1 MFVLKSK
8 QVVFLMCFAICWPS
22 SLRLPV
28 LLRVQRTNLQAMWCF
43 GTAQWKREAGQGSSE
58 PSQTSFFLSACILS
72 SSVRRMA
79 CSSGG
84 HLSTLSSD
92 AAMFVQKQ
100 EWKSHILTSLVL
112 RVTIGAKMAY
122 FDFHFLSFSLTDTR
136 KMREEKYEE
145 KKRERQGAG
154 RKI

>member
-1 MFVLKSK
+1 
-8 QVVFLMCFAICWPS
+8 
-22 SLRLPV
+22 
-28 LLRVQRTNLQAMWCF
+28 
-43 GTAQWKREAGQGSSE
+43 
-58 PSQTSFFLSACILS
+58 
-72 SSVRRMA
+72 
-79 CSSGG
+79 
-84 HLSTLSSD
+84 
-92 AAMFVQKQ
+92 MFVQKQ